1 VQKGRIILITILI
14 FILGCGKKHI
24 RTSYRISTII
34 LISSKR
40 YKKRV
45 IIKGRRY
52 YPTGFVQRGIA
63 SWYGRKFHGKRTA
76 SGEIYNMYDRT
87 AAHRTL
93 PFGTYVLVRNLL
105 NGKKTIVRIN
115 DRGPFVKGR
124 IIDLS
129 YAAAKDIGII
139 GRGTAPVELIVLG
152 REVGVAGKKRII
164 EVSPIR
170 RGRFGVQVGAFKNRK
185 NAIRL
190 LSRLSVI
197 FRHVEIHVE
206 KGRHIYKVIVS
217 GARTIKEANIL
228 EKRLKGIGFKN
239 TLIVSL

>member
-1 VQKGRIILITILI
+1 MQKGRLILITLLV

-34 LISSKR
+34 LISSKK
-40 YKKRV
+40 YKKKKV
-45 IIKGRRY
+45 IIRGRRY

-105 NGKKTIVRIN
+105 NGRKTIVRIN

-129 YAAAKDIGII
+129 YRAAKDIGMIR
-139 GRGTAPVELIVLG
+139 RGTAPVELIVLG
-152 REVGVAGKKRII
+152 REIGVAGKKRII

-190 LSRLSVI
+190 LSRLSVM

-206 KGRHIYKVIVS
+206 RNIYKVIVS

-228 EKRLKGIGFKN
+228 ERRLRGIGFKN
-239 TLIVSL
+239 TIIVSL